1 MNIVKPSAFSSEGVK
16 MNAVEQGTARPEHAR
31 HVCNICGKTSAS
43 TICEGCSERIRIE
56 ALARK
61 KHEEQGDAWSQW
73 E

>member
-1 MNIVKPSAFSSEGVK
+1 
-16 MNAVEQGTARPEHAR
+16 MNAVERVTARPEHAK
-31 HVCNICGKTSAS
+31 HVCNICGKASES

-61 KHEEQGDAWSQW
+61 RHEEQGDAWSQW

>member
-1 MNIVKPSAFSSEGVK
+1 MIADK
-16 MNAVEQGTARPEHAR
+16 TAPVRPLHPE
-31 HVCNICGKTSAS
+31 HVCNICGQTSES

-61 KHEEQGDAWSQW
+61 KHEERGNAWTHW